1 MYDVLIIGCGIT
13 GAAAAFMLSKY
24 RLKVGILERENDV
37 AQGATKANSA
47 ILHAGY
53 DPEPGT
59 LMAKLNV
66 RGTALAGELCDRLDV
81 PCRRCGSMVLAFSR
95 QEEKTLG
102 ELLRRGE
109 ENGVP
114 ELRMLSGDEA
124 RVLEPAL
131 SPEVTAAL
139 LAPTAAICSPWELC
153 LALAQ
158 TAVKNGA
165 ELFLE
170 TEVTG
175 LSREAEGWKV
185 STNRGIYRSR
195 FVVNA
200 AGVNAGDIHDMAAS
214 RSFTM
219 VPSRGEYYLLDKCEG
234 SRISHVL
241 FQCPNEN
248 GKGVL
253 VAPTVHGNL
262 IVGPSADPVV
272 GNNTANTASGM
283 AFVRE
288 TALRSVPSIDFRQS
302 IRNFAGVRART
313 DRQDFVIGFPPDA
326 PGFLD
331 LAGICSPG
339 LSASVAIGEY
349 AVELLGGA
357 GLPLAEK
364 SDFVCERR
372 RIRFKELSAAQKAA
386 LIEKDPAYGRVVC
399 RCETVTEGEILAC
412 FRTPIPPRSVDG
424 VKRRVNTGMGRCQ
437 GGFCGPRVVELL
449 SRELGVSPGEILQ
462 DRDGTRLLMCRTK
475 GAAEDV

>member
-66 RGTALAGELCDRLDV
+66 RGTALARELCEKLDV

-95 QEEKTLG
+95 QEEETLG

-109 ENGVP
+109 YNGVP
-114 ELRMLSGDEA
+114 QLRIISGDEA
-124 RVLEPAL
+124 RALEPAL

-153 LALAQ
+153 LALAE

-175 LSREAEGWKV
+175 IQREAEGW
-185 STNRGIYRSR
+185 SLTTNRGVYRSR

-214 RSFTM
+214 HSFTM
-219 VPSRGEYYLLDKCEG
+219 APSRGEYYLLDKCEG
-234 SRISHVL
+234 SRVSHVL

-262 IVGPSADPVV
+262 IVGPSADAVT
-272 GNNTANTASGM
+272 GNNTANTAAGM

-288 TALRSVPSIDFRQS
+288 KALRSVPSIDFRQS

-313 DRQDFVIGFPPDA
+313 DRRDFVIGFPPDA

-339 LSASVAIGEY
+339 LSASIAIGEY
-349 AVELLGGA
+349 AVELLGGG

-364 SDFVCERR
+364 ADFVCERH

-449 SRELGVSPGEILQ
+449 SRELGISPGEILQ
-462 DRDGTRLLMCRTK
+462 DRDGTRILLCRTK
-475 GAAEDV
+475 GGAEDV

>member
-1 MYDVLIIGCGIT
+1 MHDVLVIGCGIT
-13 GAAAAFMLSKY
+13 GAAVAFMLSKY
-24 RLKVGILERENDV
+24 RLKVGILEKENDV

-59 LMAKLNV
+59 LMAKFNV
-66 RGTALAGELCDRLDV
+66 RGSALARELCEKLDV
-81 PCRRCGSMVLAFSR
+81 PFCRCGSMVLAFSAG
-95 QEEKTLG
+95 EEKALR

-109 ENGVP
+109 ANGVP
-114 ELRMLSGDEA
+114 QLRILSGDEA
-124 RVLEPAL
+124 RALEPAL
-131 SPEVTAAL
+131 SENVTAAL
-139 LAPTAAICSPWELC
+139 LAPTAAVCSPWELC
-153 LALAQ
+153 LALAE

-175 LSREAEGWKV
+175 LSKEADGWTV
-185 STNRGIYRSR
+185 RTNRGTYRSR

-200 AGVNAGDIHDMAAS
+200 AGVFAGDIHDMVS
-214 RSFTM
+214 SHSFTM
-219 VPSRGEYYLLDKCEG
+219 EPSRGEYYLLDKCEG
-234 SRISHVL
+234 SRVNHVL

-262 IVGPSADPVV
+262 IVGPSADAVT
-272 GNNTANTASGM
+272 GNNTANTAAGM

-288 TALRSVPSIDFRQS
+288 KALKSVPGVDFRQS

-313 DRQDFVIGFPPDA
+313 DRRDFVIAFAPDA

-339 LSASVAIGEY
+339 LSAAPAIAEY
-349 AVELLGGA
+349 AVELLGKA
-357 GLPLAEK
+357 GLPLVEK
-364 SDFVCERR
+364 ENFLYERHR
-372 RIRFKELSAAQKAA
+372 TRFKELTTSQKAA
-386 LIEKDPAYGRVVC
+386 LIEEDPAYGRVVC

-412 FRTPIPPRSVDG
+412 LRTPIPPRSLDG

-437 GGFCGPRVVELL
+437 GGFCGPRVMELL
-449 SRELGVSPGEILQ
+449 SRELGVSPDRIPQ
-462 DRDGTRLLMCRTK
+462 DRADTRILMCRTK
-475 GAAEDV
+475 GGAEDV